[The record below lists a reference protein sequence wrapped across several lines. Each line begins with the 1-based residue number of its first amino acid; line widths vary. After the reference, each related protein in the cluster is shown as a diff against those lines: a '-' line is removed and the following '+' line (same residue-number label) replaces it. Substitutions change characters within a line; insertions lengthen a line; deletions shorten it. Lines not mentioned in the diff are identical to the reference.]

1 MAIYLSFLVPKI
13 TAIAHAMPTKAWPTP
28 SAWNHEYDRAS
39 DFIPQLDDVLSG
51 KTLKVDSKQ
60 FAYYSIPDEMGI
72 QNEDV
77 KRKRVLFSLNV
88 QPQYENAIID
98 AQIEF
103 YSNSII
109 FVENILSFGVAMA
122 PDSNEEWPILPP
134 F

>member
-1 MAIYLSFLVPKI
+1 
-13 TAIAHAMPTKAWPTP
+13 
-28 SAWNHEYDRAS
+28 
-39 DFIPQLDDVLSG
+39 
-51 KTLKVDSKQ
+51 
-60 FAYYSIPDEMGI
+60 MGI

-109 FVENILSFGVAMA
+109 FVENIANIRIASLKFYLFIFRGV
-122 PDSNEEWPILPP
+122 PDLLYKLDCIYHNRRELTDRDTCS
-134 F
+134 